1 MRKWVVTMDE
11 ITTIDDSRKVGRPC
25 KYESHVE
32 PRLSEIYD
40 WVRQGFTDYS
50 IAEQLDI
57 AHYTL
62 IQYKER
68 YTELTETYS
77 RAIKERNSLVMNSMY
92 SKAVGIEKSVPKA
105 FKIKEV
111 TYNEEGKKQAEIE
124 RLEYGEEYIYVPP
137 DVNAADLFLR
147 NNDPDYKSAKSVEIT
162 NNTTNNFQL
171 PEAKAKVEQLLT
183 ERQKAKAIDI
193 TSLEVVEVE

>member
-1 MRKWVVTMDE
+1 MDE

-40 WVRQGFTDYS
+40 WVRAGMTDYS
-50 IAEQLDI
+50 IAESLGI
-57 AHYTL
+57 HKATL
-62 IQYKER
+62 VEYKDR
-68 YTELTETYS
+68 YNALTELYS

-147 NNDPDYKSAKSVEIT
+147 NNDPEYKQAKQVESGQNIT
-162 NNTTNNFQL
+162 VNFQL
-171 PEAKAKVEQLLT
+171 PEARQKVEQLLT
-183 ERQKAKAIDI
+183 EREKLRAIDI
-193 TSLEVVEVE
+193 TSLEVVEAK